1 LSGFSAVEINDM
13 LIRAGP
19 LRFRPIFV
27 SAMEHLPDR
36 AVPVSG
42 VITEGHRCLGK
53 ALLKMAIHPE
63 VPPVYLGRDVM
74 KECCFGASAWLGFMK
89 MPPMMRNLYASLS
102 KGDGNHDAHYLKDT
116 PETCQATLDR
126 LGRITPPGKYLV
138 MSAFPQADNGLQP
151 LSVICFGGAEQIR
164 NLCGLVHFG
173 RQDPFG
179 PVVAAWGAHCA
190 TFVTYPAGLAEG
202 APKDTAFI
210 GPMASYGNDWFP
222 PDLMALGIPID
233 MAKKMCRDYE
243 RSFMVKCADRSY
255 PEKRE
260 TI

>member
-1 LSGFSAVEINDM
+1 MSGFSTDKINDM

-19 LRFRPIFV
+19 LRYRPVFV
-27 SAMEHLPDR
+27 FCTEHVPEG

-53 ALLKMAIHPE
+53 ALLKMAMSPE

-89 MPPMMRNLYASLS
+89 MPPMMKNLYASES

-116 PETCQATLDR
+116 PATCQANLDR
-126 LGRITPPGKYLV
+126 LGRITPPGRYLV
-138 MSAFPQADNGLQP
+138 MGPCPDAGDSISA
-151 LSVICFGGAEQIR
+151 LSVLCFGEAEPIR
-164 NLCGLVHFG
+164 NLCGLAHFG
-173 RQDPFG
+173 RQDPFS
-179 PVVAAWGAHCA
+179 PVIAAWGAHCA

-202 APKDTAFI
+202 APKNTAYI
-210 GPMASYGNDWFP
+210 SPMASYGNDWFP
-222 PDLMALGIPID
+222 HDLMALGIPIG
-233 MAKKMCRDYE
+233 MAEKMCKDYGD
-243 RSFMVKCADRSY
+243 SFMVKRPEKTY

-260 TI
+260 SL

>member
-1 LSGFSAVEINDM
+1 MHV
-13 LIRAGP
+13 
-19 LRFRPIFV
+19 
-27 SAMEHLPDR
+27 PDD

-53 ALLKMAIHPE
+53 ALLKMSMRPGM
-63 VPPVYLGRDVM
+63 PPVYLGRDAM
-74 KECCFGASAWLGFMK
+74 RECCFGASAWLGFMK
-89 MPPMMRNLYASLS
+89 MPPMMKNQYASVS

-116 PETCQATLDR
+116 PETCQANLDR

-138 MSAFPQADNGLQP
+138 MSPCPESDNGLQP
-151 LSVICFGGAEQIR
+151 LSVLCFGGAEQIR

-173 RQDPFG
+173 IQDPFS

-210 GPMASYGNDWFP
+210 SPMATYGNDWFP
-222 PDLMALGIPID
+222 PDLLALGIPIG
-233 MAKKMCRDYE
+233 MAEKMCGDYGH
-243 RSFMVKCADRSY
+243 SFMVKRADRTY

-260 TI
+260 LL